1 MSDIENLLL
10 LLAILAILAPITKWL
25 HIAQPIGFVLGGLIL
40 SLIPAFPSVSLDP
53 EIIFLLFLPPLLYIQ
68 SFFTSWRNFRRELR
82 PIIFLAVGLVL
93 FTTVG
98 IGYLAH
104 AVIPSLPLAAGFV
117 LGAIVSSPDAVAVAG
132 VSQQLRLPHR
142 LVTILEG
149 ESLVNDAT
157 SLVALSFALSALASG
172 QFSFA
177 AASFRF
183 FGVASGGI
191 AVGLITGWLM
201 LRLRERVRDES
212 LSLLLSLLSPY
223 AAYIPADRLGFSG
236 VLAAVS
242 AGLFLGWRLPR
253 HLTYSMR
260 LQGAALWR
268 MIEFILN
275 GLIFLLI
282 GLQLKVVVAQV
293 KERYHVWQL
302 ALFAVVIC
310 LGVILLRP
318 LWIFLMVPL
327 QRFLI
332 PGLRRRDPVPPLSF
346 QAVLSWSGIR
356 GVVSL
361 AAALGLNQSLEGGQP
376 FPSRE
381 LIIYLT
387 FCVIIATLVLQ
398 GLTFPW
404 LVRRLGV
411 RETANHHRA
420 ERTAR
425 HKLASVALAALEAH
439 PATAD
444 GEPEG
449 RESLRT
455 IFQRRL
461 REAEE
466 ELLESHESNRQRESA
481 IAASRLRLATLAA
494 EREELFR
501 QRLADESPDSVLLKL
516 QQEIDFEEA
525 RLRLGLGT

>member
-25 HIAQPIGFVLGGLIL
+25 RIAQPIGFVLGGLVL
-40 SLIPAFPSVSLDP
+40 SLIPAFPTVSLDP

-68 SFFTSWRNFRRELR
+68 SFFTSWRNFKRELR
-82 PIIFLAVGLVL
+82 PILFLAVGLVL

-104 AVIPSLPLAAGFV
+104 WLIPSLPLAAGFV
-117 LGAIVSSPDAVAVAG
+117 LGSIVSSPDAVAVAA

-172 QFSFA
+172 QFSMA
-177 AASFRF
+177 AASLRF
-183 FGVASGGI
+183 VGVAGGGI
-191 AVGLITGWLM
+191 GVGLAIGWLM

-223 AAYIPADRLGFSG
+223 AAYIPADRFGFSG

-282 GLQLKVVVAQV
+282 GLQLKVVVAEV
-293 KERYHVWQL
+293 GERYHVWQL
-302 ALFAVVIC
+302 AVFATVIC

-318 LWIFLMVPL
+318 FWIFLMVPL
-327 QRFLI
+327 QRLLI
-332 PGLRRRDPVPPLSF
+332 PGLRRRDPIPPLRF

-361 AAALGLNQSLEGGQP
+361 AAALGLAQSLEGGQP

-387 FCVIIATLVLQ
+387 FCVIIATLVVQ

-411 RETANHHRA
+411 RETNSHHRV
-420 ERTAR
+420 ERAAR
-425 HKLASVALAALEAH
+425 HKLARVALNALEAH

-444 GEPEG
+444 GELDG
-449 RESLRT
+449 KESLRSVL
-455 IFQRRL
+455 QRRL
-461 REAEE
+461 QDAEE
-466 ELLESHESNRQRESA
+466 ELLDGLESNRRRELA
-481 IAASRLRLATLAA
+481 VASDRLRLATLAA

-501 QRLADESPDSVLLKL
+501 QRHADESPDAVLLKL

-525 RLRLGLGT
+525 RLRSGLAS

>member
-1 MSDIENLLL
+1 MNDIENLLL
-10 LLAILAILAPITKWL
+10 LLAVLAVLAPLTRWL
-25 HIAQPIGFVLGGLIL
+25 HVTQPIGFVLGGLIL
-40 SLIPAFPSVSLDP
+40 SLMPGFPRVVLDP
-53 EIIFLLFLPPLLYIQ
+53 ELVFLLFLPPLLYIQ
-68 SFFTSWRNFRRELR
+68 SFFTSWRHFKRELR
-82 PIIFLAVGLVL
+82 PITFLAVGLVL

-98 IGYLAH
+98 VAYLAH
-104 AVIPSLPLAAGFV
+104 AIIPGLPLAAGFV

-132 VSQQLRLPHR
+132 VAQQLRLPHR

-172 QFSFA
+172 QFSLSSATLRFVAVA
-177 AASFRF
+177 AG
-183 FGVASGGI
+183 GVGVGC
-191 AVGLITGWLM
+191 AVGWLM
-201 LRLRERVRDES
+201 LALRRRIKDES

-223 AAYIPADRLGFSG
+223 AAYLPADRLGFSG
-236 VLAAVS
+236 VLSAVS

-253 HLTYSMR
+253 YLTYSMR

-282 GLQLKVVVAQV
+282 GLQLRTVVAQV
-293 KERYHVWQL
+293 HERYHPWQL
-302 ALFAVVIC
+302 VEFAFVIC

-318 LWIFLMVPL
+318 LWIFLVVPL
-327 QRFLI
+327 QRVLI
-332 PGLRRRDPVPPLSF
+332 PGLQRRDPLPPLSY

-361 AAALGLNQSLEGGQP
+361 AAALGLEQSLEGGRP

-381 LIIYLT
+381 LIIFLT
-387 FCVIIATLVLQ
+387 FCVILSTLVLQ

-411 RETANHHRA
+411 RETTTHHAA

-425 HKLASVALAALEAH
+425 HKLAKVALATLDAHTTIDEGEASGKEVLRAAIQLRIQEVEDEEMASLGWSRRQELAL
-439 PATAD
+439 AT
-444 GEPEG
+444 
-449 RESLRT
+449 R
-455 IFQRRL
+455 
-461 REAEE
+461 
-466 ELLESHESNRQRESA
+466 
-481 IAASRLRLATLAA
+481 RLRLATLAA

-501 QRLADESPDSVLLKL
+501 QRLADESPDAVLLKL

-525 RLRLGLGT
+525 RLRS